1 MADAR
6 FAGGWGAAVL
16 KANRNNM
23 SHATPHGRPVG
34 LLTGNIAALIFDAA
48 ALGF

>member
-1 MADAR
+1 VSNAI
-6 FAGGWGAAVL
+6 
-16 KANRNNM
+16 
-23 SHATPHGRPVG
+23 THGRPVG